1 MRIVLCNS
9 PWILSSSQKFFL
21 DRHMVLG
28 PQTNLVLQAFAGR
41 CWAFISSEGIIPIT
55 DFLNCNA
62 SIEIYSRFS
71 VLFTHFSCFFPFH
84 IGMNKKYTRYYYYTK
99 VYIQKANFRSCIC
112 TCLWV
117 LQYEHSSQF
126 LCNMWMWMRHSLQL
140 KVKWCLPQ
148 LYFSR

>member
-84 IGMNKKYTRYYYYTK
+84 NRNEQKIYT
-99 VYIQKANFRSCIC
+99 
-112 TCLWV
+112 L
-117 LQYEHSSQF
+117 L
-126 LCNMWMWMRHSLQL
+126 L
-140 KVKWCLPQ
+140 
-148 LYFSR
+148 LYKGLHTEGKFPFVHLHMFVSAAV